1 MANGTTG
8 GWGGSGGPGF
18 SEAINELRNI
28 ARQLS
33 VWSQSITNA
42 TPAATTTTSPKFTG
56 VTLGT
61 ASVSVVIAA
70 STTRHGLIFHNPGG
84 TATCYVFVTGI
95 ATTPTTSALAGALGI
110 APGSSVV
117 WPSSQFTNI
126 NAGFSGFAG
135 TGSSQPFTT
144 IEFY

>member
-8 GWGGSGGPGF
+8 GMAGQGF
-18 SEAINELRNI
+18 TEAVNHLSNI

-33 VWSQSITNA
+33 YWSQSITNSQ
-42 TPAATTTTSPKFTG
+42 PVPTTTTSPKFTA
-56 VTLGT
+56 VSLGT
-61 ASVSVVIAA
+61 ASATTLVIAS

-84 TATCYVFVTGI
+84 TATCYVFVTGM
-95 ATTPTTSALAGALGI
+95 ASAPTTGNLAGALAI
-110 APGSSVV
+110 AAGSSVT

-135 TGSSQPFTT
+135 TGSNQPFTV
-144 IEFY
+144 IELF